1 VEVDKPAVD
10 LWIAHGDW
18 NGETED
24 EDDWKD
30 DEVDE
35 ACEPLFTVGMT
46 GSLE

>member
-1 VEVDKPAVD
+1 MEVDRPAVD

-24 EDDWKD
+24 DEDVWKD

-35 ACEPLFTVGMT
+35 ACEPLLM
-46 GSLE
+46 LE